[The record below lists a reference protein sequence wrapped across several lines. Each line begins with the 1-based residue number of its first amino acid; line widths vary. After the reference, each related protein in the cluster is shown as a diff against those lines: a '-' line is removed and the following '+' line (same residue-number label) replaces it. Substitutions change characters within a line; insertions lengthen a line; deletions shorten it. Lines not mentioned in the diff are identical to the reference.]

1 MLGKSSLL
9 NFILNEERAIVSEYA
24 GTTRD
29 TIEEFITIKGI
40 PLKIIDTAGI
50 RKTTDKIEEIGVNR
64 ALKLTNEADL
74 IIAIFDCS
82 RKLENEDMEI
92 IKLIKDKKSIII
104 LNKIDLEN
112 DIIEKEEIYN
122 LNKPIVKISAKTGDG
137 IEDLYCL
144 ISELFNINEIETN
157 NGEIITNIRHINQI
171 RKAINS
177 INDSISSIK
186 DNLPIDVV
194 SINIREALINLGNI
208 TGENVTEDII
218 NKIFSKFCLGK

>member
-1 MLGKSSLL
+1 M
-9 NFILNEERAIVSEYA
+9 
-24 GTTRD
+24 
-29 TIEEFITIKGI
+29 
-40 PLKIIDTAGI
+40 
-50 RKTTDKIEEIGVNR
+50 
-64 ALKLTNEADL
+64 
-74 IIAIFDCS
+74 
-82 RKLENEDMEI
+82 
-92 IKLIKDKKSIII
+92 
-104 LNKIDLEN
+104 
-112 DIIEKEEIYN
+112 
-122 LNKPIVKISAKTGDG
+122 
-137 IEDLYCL
+137 
-144 ISELFNINEIETN
+144 FNINEIETN